1 MSHVDIDSLLSKFAA
16 ARVKRSGMV
25 STVGPVMGGQNANV
39 FPADMNRDGIV
50 DAADLKS
57 TPNLPGNLP
66 APAGSGGL
74 FTSTNPASISLGAG
88 LIDPKGTFG
97 AYPMTISQNY
107 GWAGLDPTSGG
118 GWQMSPY
125 GSGGLG
131 SGLYGGLL
139 QGLGGYTLGNILG
152 NRSVYNPLNY
162 APSRQRAFDG
172 SSYPNAFDRYTMAR
186 MNPVAGRDYVAER
199 LGLVDRSGRPA
210 PDAPASMT
218 TRMGGESL
226 GQGMLTAEDARQL
239 LADPRRVGRAEVT
252 VYGPKGKGEGEK
264 SEGKGKEPTP
274 AAERVVRMPGPNEN
288 LPMYTWRGGFRPGM
302 PRWMGGRGWSAP
314 RSGWG
319 GLFGLGLGLGSAY
332 APNLWNTFHPDP
344 TVAGSG
350 FAPQA
355 RPVTGAL
362 VFPIG
367 TDPNTRQPT
376 AQQPGT
382 FIPGGNQ

>member
-39 FPADMNRDGIV
+39 FSANSNVPPI
-50 DAADLKS
+50 
-57 TPNLPGNLP
+57 PGNLP

-88 LIDPKGTFG
+88 LQNPEGTLG
-97 AYPMTISQNY
+97 QYPVTISQNY
-107 GWAGLDPTSGG
+107 GSAGLDPTSAG

-125 GSGGLG
+125 LFGSGLG

-152 NRSVYNPLNY
+152 NKGVYNPLNY
-162 APSRQRAFDG
+162 AAARQRAPDG
-172 SSYPNAFDRYTMAR
+172 SSMYPTAFNRTTMAR
-186 MNPVAGRDYVAER
+186 MDPVAGRDYVAER

-218 TRMGGESL
+218 LRTGSPQVPSGENL
-226 GQGMLTAEDARQL
+226 GQSPLTAEEARQF
-239 LADPRRVGRAEVT
+239 LADPNRVGPAKVT

-274 AAERVVRMPGPNEN
+274 AAERVVSMPGAHEN

-355 RPVTGAL
+355 PPVTGAL
-362 VFPIG
+362 RFPIG
-367 TDPNTRQPT
+367 IDPNTGQRT
-376 AQQPGT
+376 AQPGT
-382 FIPGGNQ
+382 FIPSIPGGNQ

>member
-25 STVGPVMGGQNANV
+25 SAVGPVIGGQNASV
-39 FPADMNRDGIV
+39 FPADMNRDRTI
-50 DAADLKS
+50 DADDLKFM
-57 TPNLPGNLP
+57 PKLPGNLP
-66 APAGSGGL
+66 APAGPGGYL
-74 FTSTNPASISLGAG
+74 SRTNPASISLGAG
-88 LIDPKGTFG
+88 LINPEGTFG
-97 AYPMTISQNY
+97 AYPMTISQSY
-107 GWAGLDPTSGG
+107 GSAGWDPTSAG

-125 GSGGLG
+125 GFGGLG

-162 APSRQRAFDG
+162 AAALQPG
-172 SSYPNAFDRYTMAR
+172 GRYTMAR
-186 MNPVAGRDYVAER
+186 MDPVAGRDYVAER

-218 TRMGGESL
+218 LRTGSPQVPSGENL
-226 GQGMLTAEDARQL
+226 GQSPLTAEEARQF

-274 AAERVVRMPGPNEN
+274 AAERVVSMPGAHEN

-332 APNLWNTFHPDP
+332 LPNLRNTFYPDP
-344 TVAGSG
+344 TIPGSG

-355 RPVTGAL
+355 PPVTGAL
-362 VFPIG
+362 QFPIKF
-367 TDPNTRQPT
+367 DSNTQQYTRT
-376 AQQPGT
+376 APQGT
-382 FIPGGNQ
+382 FIPDTPGGNQ